1 METSVLT
8 NTEEQSPE
16 SVFAPLAD
24 GPGSVWL
31 DSSMHFS
38 DRGRSSF
45 VAEVP
50 QIDVMLEHD
59 RVHVRAPNRRLHTL
73 PGDQIW
79 GLLSQLWNS
88 RQYFSV
94 GYISYEATLPFL
106 GVIGRHQGSDIPSV
120 RFLFYDAVRKF
131 EHSCDENALSRPDLD
146 SHYGHT
152 TEGEDSFGS
161 VDRVRDWHHTIER
174 EDYLD
179 RVRTI
184 KEHIREGDIYQANF
198 TTRID
203 VSSAEPPFE
212 VYRRLRRLNPAP
224 YSAYMNFG
232 DYQVLS
238 SSPERMFAK
247 QGRRLCTSPI
257 KGTIARGGDRSQSA
271 RNRRRLLQSEKD
283 RAELLMIVDLER
295 NDLGR
300 IARSGSVSVDQ
311 LFKTETYSSVIHLVS
326 DISAELAPEVSTT
339 DVISAMLPGGS
350 ITGAPKKRAVEIIN
364 ELEVCPRSVYTGC
377 IGYVHEDDA
386 DFNIAIRTL
395 TCADSVYRIHAG
407 GGIVA
412 DSDPEAEYRE
422 MLLKA
427 RNLLRAVG
435 VQMESAAC

>member
-1 METSVLT
+1 
-8 NTEEQSPE
+8 
-16 SVFAPLAD
+16 
-24 GPGSVWL
+24 
-31 DSSMHFS
+31 MHFS

-45 VAEVP
+45 IAEDP
-50 QIDVMLEHD
+50 QFDVMLEND
-59 RVHVRAPNRRLHTL
+59 RVLVRAPNRSLQTL

-79 GLLSQLWNS
+79 DLLTQLWNS
-88 RQYFSV
+88 REYFSV

-106 GVIGRHQGSDIPSV
+106 GVASRHQRCDIPSV
-120 RFLFYDAVRKF
+120 RFLFYDTVRKF
-131 EHSCDENALSRPDLD
+131 EHSCGEDALGQADHDNHHDL
-146 SHYGHT
+146 T
-152 TEGEDSFGS
+152 KQGEDSFSS
-161 VDRVRDWHHTIER
+161 VDPVGDWHHTIER

-184 KEHIREGDIYQANF
+184 KDHIREGDIYQANF

-203 VSSAEPPFE
+203 VSNTEPPFE
-212 VYRRLRRLNPAP
+212 VYRKLRRLNPAP

-247 QGRRLCTSPI
+247 RGRRLSTSPI
-257 KGTIARGGDRSQSA
+257 KGTIARGNDRSQSA
-271 RNRRRLLQSEKD
+271 RNRRRLLESEKD

-300 IARSGSVSVDQ
+300 IARPGSVSVDH

-326 DISAELAPEVSTT
+326 NISAELASEVSTT

-377 IGYVHEDDA
+377 IGYVHGDDA
-386 DFNIAIRTL
+386 DFNIAIRTM
-395 TCADSVYRIHAG
+395 TYADSVYRIHAG

-412 DSDPEAEYRE
+412 DSDPEGEYRE

-427 RNLLRAVG
+427 HNLLQAVG

>member
-1 METSVLT
+1 MDTSVLT
-8 NTEEQSPE
+8 NTEKQSPE

-24 GPGSVWL
+24 RPGSVWL

-38 DRGRSSF
+38 DRGRNSF
-45 VAEVP
+45 VAEDP
-50 QIDVMLEHD
+50 QIDVMLKNE
-59 RVHVRAPNRRLHTL
+59 RVLVRAPNRRLQTL

-79 GLLSQLWNS
+79 DLLSQLWNS
-88 RQYFSV
+88 REYFSV

-106 GVIGRHQGSDIPSV
+106 GAASRHQGSEIPSV
-120 RFLFYDAVRKF
+120 RFLFYDSVRKF
-131 EHSCDENALSRPDLD
+131 EHSCDEDALIQTDLD

-152 TEGEDSFGS
+152 TLGEGTLGS
-161 VDRVRDWHHTIER
+161 IDRSRDWRLTTRR

-203 VSSAEPPFE
+203 VSSTEPPFE

-224 YSAYMNFG
+224 NSAYMNFG

-247 QGRRLCTSPI
+247 QGRRLSTSPI
-257 KGTIARGGDRSQSA
+257 KGTIARGDDRSQSA
-271 RNRRRLLQSEKD
+271 RNRRRLLESEKD

-300 IARSGSVSVDQ
+300 IARPGSVSVDH

-326 DISAELAPEVSTT
+326 DISAELAPNVSTT

-364 ELEVCPRSVYTGC
+364 ELEACPRSVYTGC
-377 IGYVHEDDA
+377 IGYVHGDDA
-386 DFNIAIRTL
+386 DFNIAIRTM
-395 TCADSVYRIHAG
+395 THADSVYRIHAG

-412 DSDPEAEYRE
+412 DSDSEAEYRE

-435 VQMESAAC
+435 VQMESSVC

>member
-1 METSVLT
+1 MR
-8 NTEEQSPE
+8 
-16 SVFAPLAD
+16 
-24 GPGSVWL
+24 
-31 DSSMHFS
+31 FS
-38 DRGRSSF
+38 DRGRNSF
-45 VAEVP
+45 VTEDP
-50 QIDVMLEHD
+50 QIDVMLEND
-59 RVHVRAPNRRLHTL
+59 RILVRAPNRRLQSL
-73 PGDQIW
+73 PGEQIW
-79 GLLSQLWNS
+79 DMLSQLWNS
-88 RQYFSV
+88 REYFSV

-106 GVIGRHQGSDIPSV
+106 GVSSRHQGSDIPSV
-120 RFLFYDAVRKF
+120 RFLFYDSVRKF
-131 EHSCDENALSRPDLD
+131 EHSCDEDALGQADPDNHHDLSGTSGAAD
-146 SHYGHT
+146 QFRDYRLT
-152 TEGEDSFGS
+152 T
-161 VDRVRDWHHTIER
+161 RR

-203 VSSAEPPFE
+203 VRSTEPPFE

-232 DYQVLS
+232 DYQILS

-247 QGRRLCTSPI
+247 QGRRLSTSPI
-257 KGTIARGGDRSQSA
+257 KGTIARGDDRSQSE
-271 RNRRRLLQSEKD
+271 RNCRRLLQSEKD

-300 IARSGSVSVDQ
+300 IARPGSVSVDR

-326 DISAELAPEVSTT
+326 DISAELAPEVSMT

-377 IGYVHEDDA
+377 VGYVHGDDA
-386 DFNIAIRTL
+386 DFNIAIRTMIH
-395 TCADSVYRIHAG
+395 ADSVYRIHAG

-435 VQMESAAC
+435 VRMESSAC